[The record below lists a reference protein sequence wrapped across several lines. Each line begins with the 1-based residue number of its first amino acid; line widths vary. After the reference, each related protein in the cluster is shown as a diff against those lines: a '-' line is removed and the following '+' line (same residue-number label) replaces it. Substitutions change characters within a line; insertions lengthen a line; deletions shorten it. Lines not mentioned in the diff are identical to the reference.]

1 MASDNLS
8 YGRWR
13 GAQPARCWD
22 DDTDNYSF
30 LRHAVRSRRAKVVYI
45 PAATVSKTAS
55 GRAAPSAARR
65 TASKT
70 ASGRAAPSA
79 ARRTAWAQ
87 TSAASVAIAS
97 AGPAKARARKTTTCC
112 ASASCSWAMRAQKAS
127 APSTSRG
134 CHGRASGCGCAPFSR
149 WVLPQAA
156 LAGLPMTLL
165 AWTLSAAADHPCA

>member
-1 MASDNLS
+1 MMAWDNLS

-45 PAATVSKTAS
+45 PAATV
-55 GRAAPSAARR
+55 
-65 TASKT
+65 SKT